1 MPQCNVCMAEINE
14 EEDTHLEVV
23 KPMEWKGDTR
33 EIRHY
38 YCSVSCLLEQVQD

>member
-1 MPQCNVCMAEINE
+1 MPQCNVCMDDINE
-14 EEDTHLEVV
+14 DEDTHLEVV

>member
-1 MPQCNVCMAEINE
+1 MPQCNVCMDDIDE